1 MHKAVFS
8 QAVTDP
14 GLHRKVCPYN
24 SAYHPL
30 LNFRESSMKHEAA
43 KGRGATLQIEGR
55 FESETRERVDDGWGA
70 SDADLPPLK
79 TTVTVEQA
87 KSVIQRHDSPDLPFE
102 QSLNAYRGC
111 EHGCI
116 YCYARPSHGYLN
128 LSPGLDFE
136 TRLFA
141 KPDAAKLLR
150 AELAKPSY
158 RCSPIALGTNTDP
171 YQPIERDWKITR
183 QILEVLAECG
193 HPLSIVTKSALIE
206 RDLDLLAQLAR
217 DSLVQVFISVTT
229 LDAELARRMEPRA
242 SSPRRRL
249 QAMQTLNE
257 AGVPC
262 GVMVAPV
269 IPFLTDAELEKVLQA
284 AHEHGARTAGYT
296 LLRLPYEV
304 KDLFKDWL
312 ATHYPLKAQHVMSR
326 LREMRGGRENDPQF
340 GSRFRGNGLFAEL
353 LAQRFRVACER
364 LGFNRESVVLEVS
377 RFKPPSRHGQMN
389 LF

>member
-1 MHKAVFS
+1 LVF
-8 QAVTDP
+8 AEGTF
-14 GLHRKVCPYN
+14 
-24 SAYHPL
+24 
-30 LNFRESSMKHEAA
+30 FRIPDVKHEVA

-55 FESETRERVDDGWGA
+55 FENVAREHVDDGWGT
-70 SDADLPPLK
+70 ADEELPPFR

-87 KSVIQRHDSPDLPFE
+87 KSVIQRNDSPDLPFE

-116 YCYARPSHGYLN
+116 YCYARPSHAYLN

-136 TRLFA
+136 TKLFA
-141 KPDAAKLLR
+141 KPEAAQLLR

-158 RCSPIALGTNTDP
+158 RCSPIALGSNTDP
-171 YQPIERDWKITR
+171 YQPIEREWKITR
-183 QILEVLAECG
+183 QILEVLAEYK
-193 HPLSIVTKSALIE
+193 HPVSIVTKSALVE
-206 RDLDLLAQLAR
+206 RDLDVLTQLAK
-217 DSLVQVFISVTT
+217 DHLVRVFVSVTT
-229 LDAELARRMEPRA
+229 LDAELARKMELRA

-249 QAMQTLNE
+249 QAVKALNE

-269 IPFLTDAELEKVLQA
+269 IPFLTDAELEHVLQA
-284 AHEHGARTAGYT
+284 AHEHGARSAGYV

-312 ATHYPLKAQHVMSR
+312 ATHYPLKAEHVMSR
-326 LREMRGGRENDPQF
+326 MREMRGGRENDPEF
-340 GSRFRGNGLFAEL
+340 GSRFRGQGLFADL
-353 LAQRFRVACER
+353 LKQRFHKTCQR
-364 LGFNRESVVLEVS
+364 LGLNLEDRPLDTS
-377 RFKPPSRHGQMN
+377 LFKPPSRHGQMD

>member
-1 MHKAVFS
+1 
-8 QAVTDP
+8 
-14 GLHRKVCPYN
+14 
-24 SAYHPL
+24 
-30 LNFRESSMKHEAA
+30 MKQEEA

-55 FESETRERVDDGWGA
+55 FESVTRERSDDGWG
-70 SDADLPPLK
+70 SADEALPPFR

-116 YCYARPSHGYLN
+116 YCYARPSHAYMN

-136 TRLFA
+136 TKLFA
-141 KPDAAKLLR
+141 KSDAAKLLR

-158 RCSPIALGTNTDP
+158 RCSPIALGSNTDP
-171 YQPIERDWKITR
+171 YQPIEREWKITR
-183 QILEVLAECG
+183 QLLEVLAGCG

-217 DSLVQVFISVTT
+217 DDLVQVFISVTT

-249 QAMQTLNE
+249 HAMARLNE

-269 IPFLTDAELEKVLQA
+269 IPFLTDAELESVLQA
-284 AHEHGARTAGYT
+284 AHKHGAHTAGYT
-296 LLRLPYEV
+296 LLRLPYEL
-304 KDLFKDWL
+304 KELFKDWL

-326 LREMRGGRENDPQF
+326 LREMRGGRENDPEF

-364 LGFNRESVVLEVS
+364 LGFNRASVALEVD
-377 RFKPPSRHGQMN
+377 RFKPPALNGQMN